1 MATIFARYCSCCD
14 KKPKASEGEFQFKNR
29 TNSKGTP
36 STYENDVNKA
46 QTPHKKTYSF
56 IFNQQVSPVAIQPQL
71 VQSNNN
77 TRNLSQDNTNVNVN
91 VSRLFHKQS
100 TTNNNNNNVSAVSQG
115 SNNNNNSNQ
124 SNISRYSYSN
134 SVSNIMVSISSSNS
148 NSSNYTHSRVS
159 HVDHNGDNYFN
170 SVESS
175 SSSSSSNSRNTRKA
189 VSSLTKPRTTTTT
202 TTAIGANKV
211 KAITPEELIYIPKI
225 QLKGKG
231 DDDIFYGRI
240 LYINAAGVHN
250 SLRQKHDG
258 ITYFGISTAPALTNY
273 TNREVDVLLNLN
285 LRNANTSSS
294 TANTNNNTHNN
305 VDKTTSNDLSSKWR
319 RVFAIG
325 FNKDKSNYFLYNV
338 YKQSQD
344 AFDTTNNTAQKQ
356 FQLLM
361 YVKISFEY
369 PIENVYSNLTTNYF
383 LLGWLLMVIFIRSG
397 KYFYNKSEIIVKV
410 LNEQK
415 QGVITEK
422 TFTTK
427 DSPITIGRENCSITI
442 DNKSISRTHSTLF
455 YNKFNNKWYI
465 VDGNGKDKMSTHG
478 TWLIVDHKTK
488 FQLLNIE
495 ERYEVKI
502 CDKYFYI
509 EMNVKEE

>member
-56 IFNQQVSPVAIQPQL
+56 IFNQQVSPVTIQPQL
-71 VQSNNN
+71 IQNNNN

-100 TTNNNNNNVSAVSQG
+100 TINNNNNNVSAVSQG

-134 SVSNIMVSISSSNS
+134 SVSNVMVSISSSNI

-189 VSSLTKPRTTTTT
+189 ISSLTKPRTTTTT
-202 TTAIGANKV
+202 TAIGAKKV

-383 LLGWLLMVIFIRSG
+383 LLGRLLMVIFIRSG

-442 DNKSISRTHSTLF
+442 DNKNISRTHSTLF